1 MTYSDPTDDVVI
13 TERKTRLKKSIN
25 NLNIYIFVFFSF
37 ENSEVFDGSQF
48 EFYCSNCDSHVANKS
63 KHCKRCDR
71 CVSNFDHH
79 CKWVNNCIGGK
90 NYKIFLGLIISVF
103 FSCGTFCAIVGFF
116 IKLYFSKNEKGQEN
130 ITKILT
136 SQITFNIFFVLVWI
150 FGIITVVFVI
160 LDLNLIFFHIWLMR
174 KKITTYE
181 YILGKREEIPKNVC
195 LYCKNILEIIV

>member
-1 MTYSDPTDDVVI
+1 MI
-13 TERKTRLKKSIN
+13 AERKTRLKKYII
-25 NLNIYIFVFFSF
+25 LRLIFIYFF

-48 EFYCSNCDSHVANKS
+48 EFYCSNCDSHVADKS
-63 KHCKRCDR
+63 KHCKRCNR

-103 FSCGTFCAIVGFF
+103 FSCGSFCAIGAFF
-116 IKLYFSKNEKGQEN
+116 IKLYFSQDERMQEY
-130 ITKILT
+130 TAKILT
-136 SQITFNIFFVLVWI
+136 DEIIFHIFFVLVWI

-174 KKITTYE
+174 KKISTYE
-181 YILGKREEIPKNVC
+181 YILGKREEAPKNVF
-195 LYCKNILEIIV
+195 YIIKNDFVNIV